1 MSPADRH
8 TRTRELATESV
19 RGDDPTA
26 WFDRLYRAAE
36 AGEAVIPWD
45 RRAPHRLLVEW
56 AQRQRVPDDGARAL
70 VVGCGLGDDAEYVA
84 TLGHKTIAFDIAAGA
99 VEGARRRFATSAV
112 EYVVADLLDP
122 PTRWRD
128 AFGFVLESLTVQSLP
143 EHLHP
148 DAIRRVT
155 EFVAP
160 GGTLLV
166 ISTARDE
173 QAPVDGPPWP
183 LTRRELDAFAND
195 ELEPVR
201 IDEIPDELQP
211 SVRRWRGE
219 FRRVGSAT
227 A

>member
-1 MSPADRH
+1 MRA
-8 TRTRELATESV
+8 A
-19 RGDDPTA
+19 RGGGDPTA

-36 AGEAVIPWD
+36 AGEAVVPWD

-56 AQRQRVPDDGARAL
+56 AEGHSADDGVRAL

-84 TLGHKTIAFDIAAGA
+84 GLGHATLAFDVAQAA
-99 VEGARRRFATSAV
+99 VEGARRRFPASQV

-122 PTRWRD
+122 PARWRE

-143 EHLHP
+143 ERLHP
-148 DAIRRVT
+148 EAVKRVT

-166 ISTARDE
+166 IATARDE
-173 QAPVDGPPWP
+173 QAPADGPPWP
-183 LTRRELDAFAND
+183 LTRGELDAFASD
-195 ELEPVR
+195 ELQPVR
-201 IDEIPDELQP
+201 IEQIPDEQQP

-219 FRRVGSAT
+219 FRRGPEHGVAT
-227 A
+227 AQR

>member
-1 MSPADRH
+1 MS
-8 TRTRELATESV
+8 RTDPDERTQALVAESA
-19 RGDDPTA
+19 RGGDPTA

-36 AGEAVIPWD
+36 AGEAVVPWD

-56 AQRQRVPDDGARAL
+56 AQGHGAVEGVRAL

-84 TLGHKTIAFDIAAGA
+84 SLGHETIAFDVAEAA
-99 VEGARRRFATSAV
+99 VEGARRRFPASDV
-112 EYVVADLLDP
+112 EYVVADVLDP
-122 PTRWRD
+122 PARWRE
-128 AFGFVLESLTVQSLP
+128 AFAFVLESLTVQSLP
-143 EHLHP
+143 ELLHP
-148 DAIRRVT
+148 GAIRHVT

-166 ISTARDE
+166 IATARDE
-173 QAPVDGPPWP
+173 GAPADGPPWP
-183 LTRRELDAFAND
+183 LMRGELDAFASGG
-195 ELEPVR
+195 LQPVR
-201 IDEIPDELQP
+201 IEQIPDELQP